1 MKKILVMVL
10 GLLLAAPFAFAG
22 TVKIGGMI
30 DESGP
35 TGDVG
40 KPYGEGIKDAVQWF
54 NDNGGLNG
62 DKIELLYEDYAYKVP
77 QAISAYQRFKR
88 EKVVA
93 IHGWGTGDS
102 EAMVKFISKDK
113 IPYFSASYS
122 QHLTEPDKAPY
133 NFIVG
138 PTYGDQTTVAL
149 KYIKEN
155 GKDKTVAFIY
165 NDSGFGRAPFFPHG
179 ENKAKELGVKLVD
192 TQVVG
197 LKDLD
202 ATSQLLNMKKAN
214 PEFALIQQTYMA
226 TSTILK
232 DSAKLGLPTQYIG
245 LNWTLGK
252 KLVELVGKD
261 AEGYM
266 GTSGFA
272 FWDNDEVE
280 GIKFL
285 KKLNKKYHP
294 EVTFRPVNYV
304 QGFSSMYVLLSGL
317 KMAQKNYAGENL
329 KKIFESMK
337 NFDTMGLTAPVT
349 FTPDSH
355 KGVSALKIYKI
366 QNGNVKPMTDFISA
380 Q

>member
-1 MKKILVMVL
+1 MKKILVLVL
-10 GLLLAAPFAFAG
+10 GLLLAAPLAFAG
-22 TVKIGGMI
+22 TVKIAALI

-62 DKIELLYEDYAYKVP
+62 DKIDLIYEDYAYKVP
-77 QAISAYQRFKR
+77 QAISAYKRFNR

-93 IHGWGTGDS
+93 IHGWGTGDT

-122 QHLTEPDKAPY
+122 QHLTDPAKAPY
-133 NFIVG
+133 NFLVG

-149 KYIKEN
+149 KYVKDN
-155 GKDKTVAFIY
+155 GKARTVAFLY

-179 ENKAKELGVKLVD
+179 EDKAKELGVKLVD
-192 TQVVG
+192 TEVVG

-245 LNWTLGK
+245 LNWTFGK

-261 AEGYM
+261 AEGFM

-272 FWDNDEVE
+272 FWDNDEIE

-285 KKLNKKYHP
+285 KELNKKYHP
-294 EVTFRPVNYV
+294 ELTFRPVNYV
-304 QGFSSMYVLLSGL
+304 QGFSSMYVLLSGM
-317 KMAQKNYAGENL
+317 KMANKNYDGENL
-329 KKIFESMK
+329 KKIYEGMK

-349 FTPDSH
+349 FTPESH

-366 QNGNVKPMTDFISA
+366 ENGNVKPMTEFISA

>member
-1 MKKILVMVL
+1 MKKILVLVL
-10 GLLLAAPFAFAG
+10 GLLLAAPLAFAG
-22 TVKIGGMI
+22 TVKIAALI

-62 DKIELLYEDYAYKVP
+62 DKIDLIYEDYAYKVP
-77 QAISAYQRFKR
+77 QAISAYKRFKR

-93 IHGWGTGDS
+93 IHGWGTGDT

-122 QHLTEPDKAPY
+122 QHLTDPAKAPY
-133 NFIVG
+133 NFLVG

-149 KYIKEN
+149 KYVKDN
-155 GKDKTVAFIY
+155 GKAQTVAFLY

-192 TQVVG
+192 TEVVG

-245 LNWTLGK
+245 LNWTFGK

-261 AEGYM
+261 AEGFM

-272 FWDNDEVE
+272 FWDNDEIE

-285 KKLNKKYHP
+285 KELNKKYHP
-294 EVTFRPVNYV
+294 ELTFRPVNYV

-317 KMAQKNYAGENL
+317 KMANKNYDGKNL
-329 KKIFESMK
+329 KKIYESMK
-337 NFDTMGLTAPVT
+337 DFDTMGLTAPVT
-349 FTPDSH
+349 FTPESH
-355 KGVSALKIYKI
+355 KGVSALKIYRI
-366 QNGNVKPMTDFISA
+366 ENGNVKPMTDFIAA